1 MILEITSSIILV
13 LLIIVY
19 ILMNKLRKEMKRAT
33 RWKADYFA
41 AKSTLDQTIAQVQKN
56 DRY

>member
-1 MILEITSSIILV
+1 
-13 LLIIVY
+13 
-19 ILMNKLRKEMKRAT
+19 MNKLRKEMKRAA
-33 RWKADYFA
+33 RWNADYFA